1 MKPQA
6 LQWLRCPACGATLA
20 LSGET
25 TASDG
30 SIESGRLVCERRH
43 AYAITGGIPRL
54 LDDSAIVADAS
65 ARQVQESFGR
75 KWQTWSD
82 FVTGTAEQRL
92 FEEHVARLLVC
103 EPSRLRQTL
112 AGYRTVLDAGCGT
125 GWKAREFAT
134 DGQTW
139 FGIDLSESVRPAYA
153 QTRHAPNVHVAQ
165 ADLRHPPFAASAFD
179 LAVADG
185 VVHHTPDPAGAV
197 RALARMLAPG
207 GDLAIYVYAKKPPIR
222 EFVDQHLRRAATRL
236 SFDECV
242 EFCKPI
248 TRLGESLAKAGVTVT
263 VPDDVPI
270 LGIRA
275 GRYDL
280 QRFIYW
286 HVMKCFYHPDF
297 TFEENNLVN
306 VDWYHPAYAST
317 HTVEEVRRWLKD
329 AGLQSVRVDLG
340 ESGIYARATK
350 PRRAAARGVASAASD
365 SHREATVV
373 AAAPAT
379 AQQRGGRHAL

>member
-1 MKPQA
+1 
-6 LQWLRCPACGATLA
+6 
-20 LSGET
+20 
-25 TASDG
+25 
-30 SIESGRLVCERRH
+30 
-43 AYAITGGIPRL
+43 
-54 LDDSAIVADAS
+54 
-65 ARQVQESFGR
+65 VQESFGR

-112 AGYRTVLDAGCGT
+112 AGYRSVLDAGCGT

-134 DGQTW
+134 NGQSW
-139 FGIDLSESVRPAYA
+139 FGIDLSESVRPAHA
-153 QTRHAPNVHVAQ
+153 QSRQLPNVHVAQ
-165 ADLRHPPFAASAFD
+165 ADLLHPPFAAGAFD

-185 VVHHTPDPAGAV
+185 VIHHTPDPAGAV
-197 RALARMLAPG
+197 RVLARMLAPG

-263 VPDDVPI
+263 VPDDI
-270 LGIRA
+270 SSLGIKA

-280 QRFIYW
+280 QRLLYY

-317 HTVEEVRRWLKD
+317 HTPDEVRQWFAA
-329 AGLQSVRVDLG
+329 AGLEDPRISKGD
-340 ESGIYARATK
+340 SGIYARATK

-365 SHREATVV
+365 SHRESTV
-373 AAAPAT
+373 AAAASTAQQRVASLPPQAT
-379 AQQRGGRHAL
+379 ATVQQRVASLPPQATATVQQRGGRRAL